1 MDGKNEEVAKKYNEN
16 SKVHDEEYE
25 NMPLQDL
32 LNELEVSDAA
42 KLTIANYA
50 NKYGEKEAKE
60 KYEKGLVPARAR
72 LSMKNFV
79 NQAKEERKP
88 GNQPIK
94 ENTEKSDDEGR

>member
-1 MDGKNEEVAKKYNEN
+1 MDGKNAEIAEKYNEDN
-16 SKVHDEEYE
+16 KTQNEYE
-25 NMPLQDL
+25 NMPLADL

-42 KLTIANYA
+42 KLTIVNYA

-60 KYEKGLVPARAR
+60 KFEKGLAPARTR

-88 GNQPIK
+88 GNQQIK

>member
-1 MDGKNEEVAKKYNEN
+1 
-16 SKVHDEEYE
+16 
-25 NMPLQDL
+25 MPLVDL

-60 KYEKGLVPARAR
+60 KYEKGLAPARAR
-72 LSMKNFV
+72 LSIKNFV

-88 GNQPIK
+88 GNQQIK
-94 ENTEKSDDEGR
+94 EDAEKSDDEGR